1 MISKFFSIFFYI
13 GLCSA
18 AGYAPKIHTCPT
30 KVHVVQK
37 DVEVTASQIQVVT
50 DGPYYDI
57 DLYVNGFT
65 TTSVVMATK
74 VVLSTET
81 SFMEPVTHTE
91 VKVDLRRVPL
101 TQTEVRT
108 ITSLL
113 TSTDINVV
121 TVTATNYETSFATR
135 TATSTKYDETVL
147 ISRATT
153 ELTKTTTSLVVSTYV
168 RTEAPLRTTEI
179 TTQVPHTRIA
189 YVTVKRPTNKITR
202 TFTDVVTRTVCPR
215 TERW

>member
-91 VKVDLRRVPL
+91 VKVDLRRIPL

-135 TATSTKYDETVL
+135 TATSTKYDETVI

-168 RTEAPLRTTEI
+168 HTEAPLRTTEI

-189 YVTVKRPTNKITR
+189 YVTVKRPTNKITS